1 MGIRYF
7 EHRRL
12 FQCVDFQTV
21 LVTRRE
27 RVSDNFVVQRR
38 RGTGNREQLCI
49 PLRKLRQGRKQCP
62 GVRMARVV
70 EQLFYIRK
78 LDDLSCVQNG
88 NTVSD
93 IRYDT
98 KVVGNKHDSVV
109 VLFLKI
115 LDQLQDLCLNRNVQR
130 SCRLIADEDLR
141 TAGKCNRDNDTLSHT
156 AGILERIIIETL
168 LCVRNTNLFHQLKRL
183 CSRFHLADILMFHN
197 NRSDLFSDRDD
208 RVQGSHRV
216 LEYGCN
222 FLTTD
227 LAPVIRVLDF
237 CQVDDAGSVELLRC
251 LIQIAY
257 AEGSLVK
264 NAVSLLLI
272 VQIHTALHCSFECL
286 VQLFDHADFF
296 AQFVTSNGKIDLF
309 GKNLISLSCL
319 VRNFFCC
326 QAGILFFVLCHLCII
341 RLIVGRIVHGSL
353 FVCLDFFLFCFL
365 QSLDLSIQS
374 GNLGRCLF
382 DFRFF
387 FGSIECLLIVEKFGS
402 LYYKFLDFSICFL
415 TLFLAQR
422 HFFFF
427 FLLQRLHFQEYF

>member
-1 MGIRYF
+1 
-7 EHRRL
+7 
-12 FQCVDFQTV
+12 
-21 LVTRRE
+21 
-27 RVSDNFVVQRR
+27 
-38 RGTGNREQLCI
+38 
-49 PLRKLRQGRKQCP
+49 
-62 GVRMARVV
+62 MARIV
-70 EQLFYIRK
+70 EQLFYVRK
-78 LDDLSCVQNG
+78 LDDLSCIQNG
-88 NTVSD
+88 NTVCD

-216 LEYGCN
+216 LKYGCN
-222 FLTTD
+222 FLTAD

-257 AEGSLVK
+257 TESCLVE
-264 NAVSLLLI
+264 NAVPFLLVI
-272 VQIHTALHCSFECL
+272 QIHTAFHRSFECL
-286 VQLFDHADFF
+286 VQLFNHADFF
-296 AQFVTSNGKIDLF
+296 AQFVTSDGKINLF
-309 GKNLISLSCL
+309 GKNLVSLSRL

-326 QAGILFFVLCHLCII
+326 QAGVLFFVLCHLCII
-341 RLIVGRIVHGSL
+341 CLIVGRIVHGSL
-353 FVCLDFFLFCFL
+353 FVSLDFFLFCFL
-365 QSLDLSIQS
+365 QSLNFSIQS
-374 GNLGRCLF
+374 GNLGGCLF
-382 DFRFF
+382 NLRFF
-387 FGSIECLLIVEKFGS
+387 FGSIECLLVVEKFGS
-402 LYYKFLDFSICFL
+402 LYYEFLNFSICFL
-415 TLFLAQR
+415 ALFLAQC

-427 FLLQRLHFQEYF
+427 FLLQSLHFQKYF

>member
-21 LVTRRE
+21 LVTRCE
-27 RVSDNFVVQRR
+27 RVSDNLVVQRR

-70 EQLFYIRK
+70 EQLFYVRK

-88 NTVSD
+88 NTVCD

-98 KVVGNKHDSVV
+98 KVVGNKHDGVV
-109 VLFLKI
+109 VLFLKV
-115 LDQLQDLCLNRNVQR
+115 LDQLQDLRLNRNIQR
-130 SCRLIADEDLR
+130 SCRLIADQNLR
-141 TAGKCNRDNDTLSHT
+141 TAGKCNRNNDTLSHT

-183 CSRFHLADILMFHN
+183 CPCFHLANILMLHD
-197 NRSDLFSDRDD
+197 NRSDLFSDCDN
-208 RVQGSHRV
+208 RVQGSHRI

-222 FLTTD
+222 FLAAD

-237 CQVDDAGSVELLRC
+237 CQVNDTGSMKLLRC
-251 LIQIAY
+251 LIQIAHT
-257 AEGSLVK
+257 ESSLVE
-264 NAVSLLLI
+264 NAVSFLLI
-272 VQIHTALHCSFECL
+272 VQIHTTLHRSFECL
-286 VQLFDHADFF
+286 VQLLDHANLFT
-296 AQFVTSNGKIDLF
+296 QFVTSNGKINLF
-309 GKNLISLSCL
+309 GKNLVSLFRL

-326 QAGILFFVLCHLCII
+326 QAFVLFFVLCHLCII
-341 RLIVGRIVHGSL
+341 CLIVGRIVHGSL
-353 FVCLDFFLFCFL
+353 FVSLDFFLFCFL
-365 QSLDLSIQS
+365 QSLNFSIQS
-374 GNLGRCLF
+374 GNLGGCLF
-382 DFRFF
+382 NLRFF
-387 FGSIECLLIVEKFGS
+387 FGSIECLLVVEKFGS
-402 LYYKFLDFSICFL
+402 LYYEFLDFSICFL
-415 TLFLAQR
+415 TLFLAQC

-427 FLLQRLHFQEYF
+427 FLLQILHFQKYF